1 MTLLSD
7 LEEFVKEHRPH
18 GELSADA
25 GEPAVNGYR
34 LMVSCPC
41 GVVFERWITPQD
53 ALVDLALMAKWN

>member
-25 GEPAVNGYR
+25 GEP
-34 LMVSCPC
+34 
-41 GVVFERWITPQD
+41 VVTATGFW
-53 ALVDLALMAKWN
+53 